1 MLTKPMSNAGRGR
14 LARFFQGDLWWS
26 LRQDPVAMG
35 AGVVL
40 IAVVL
45 LALFAPWIA
54 QQNPY
59 DLAQLDLLNAELPPR
74 WIAGGEAQFLL
85 GTDTQG
91 RDVWS
96 AILYGSRMS
105 LVIGLA
111 TVVLSLAIGLM
122 VGLAAGYFGGWIDNA
137 LMRLGDTLLSIPTIL
152 VAILVTAVFRQLL
165 PPGLRETL
173 SSVILILAIS
183 MTNWVQYARTVRAS
197 ALVERGKEYVQS
209 ARLIRVSPLRIM
221 LRHILPNT
229 LRPVMVTAT
238 LKLGLA
244 ILIEATLSFLGV
256 GMPPTE
262 PSLGTLIRLG
272 NQFLFSGQWWVVVF
286 PAVYLSL
293 VVLVVNLLGDWLR
306 DALNPRLR

>member
-54 QQNPY
+54 PQNPY

-111 TVVLSLAIGLM
+111 TVVLSLAIGLL

-137 LMRLGDTLLSIPTIL
+137 LMPLGATLLSIPTIL

-221 LRHILPNT
+221 LTHILPNT
-229 LRPVMVTAT
+229 LTPVMVTAT
-238 LKLGLA
+238 LNLGLA